1 MCLQQ
6 ESRLSGFRK
15 KKGRTML
22 TVKLTV
28 SQKLDRTQKED
39 LAVKVSGLTAD
50 EFAGV
55 LQEIQVVVNDDTVV
69 ASGGNFLAPSAFAA
83 VISGES
89 LSQEKCDR
97 LSAAY
102 CGLLAGYGISSQR
115 IHICFNGK
123 MRTE

>member
-1 MCLQQ
+1 MFMKREL
-6 ESRLSGFRK
+6 FK
-15 KKGRTML
+15 VPAKKGGGIML

-28 SQKLDRTQKED
+28 SQKLERQQKED

-50 EFAGV
+50 ELAGA
-55 LQEIQVVVNDDTVV
+55 LPEIQVIINDDTVV
-69 ASGGNFLAPSAFAA
+69 SSAGNFLAPSAFAA

-89 LSQEKCDR
+89 LSQKSCIR

>member
-1 MCLQQ
+1 
-6 ESRLSGFRK
+6 
-15 KKGRTML
+15 ML

-28 SQKLDRTQKED
+28 AQKLERQQKED
-39 LAVKVSGLTAD
+39 LAVKVLGLTAD
-50 EFAGV
+50 ELAGA
-55 LQEIQVVVNDDTVV
+55 LPEIQVIINDDTVMS
-69 ASGGNFLAPSAFAA
+69 SGGNFLAPSAFAA

-89 LSQEKCDR
+89 LSQKSCIR

-123 MRTE
+123 IRTE